1 MDDTSEMFAQARNSS
16 INSWPRQNLAVA
28 TLEQIR
34 YADQL
39 RLQIRKAHLSR
50 VDPPPGLWM
59 TGVD

>member
-1 MDDTSEMFAQARNSS
+1 MFAQARNSS

>member
-39 RLQIRKAHLSR
+39 RLQIRKTHLSR
-50 VDPPPGLWM
+50 VEPQPGLWM